1 MFQAS
6 PASQPSW
13 LIHHFTDE
21 ALQRAVSI
29 AVTMMN
35 EATSYN
41 FLKQYIELIYCQHLQ
56 HPSPKVLL
64 GSYHFTSLFI

>member
-1 MFQAS
+1 MVQVP
-6 PASQPSW
+6 PASQPSL

-41 FLKQYIELIYCQHLQ
+41 LLKQYIELIYCQHL
-56 HPSPKVLL
+56 
-64 GSYHFTSLFI
+64 